1 MDFSAVI
8 VVVLGAVFALIAV
21 RGLDLRE
28 QRNAL
33 VAGALHVVGAV
44 VHWAIGEFYYVVSNT
59 HGYHDF
65 GLQLVKLLDFNF
77 THFAPEILNLL
88 LHREANLPFDP
99 YGPGSGATMGAFA
112 AILIFL
118 QGPSLLAMD
127 DPGRAFGGRRW
138 INSFSRW
145 SQA

>member
-1 MDFSAVI
+1 MDFSVVVI
-8 VVVLGAVFALIAV
+8 VVLGGVFAVIAV

-33 VAGALHVVGAV
+33 VAASLHVLGAFA
-44 VHWAIGEFYYVVSNT
+44 HWAIGEFYYVLSDT

-65 GLQLVKLLDFNF
+65 GFQLAKLLDFNF
-77 THFAPEILNLL
+77 TRFAPEILNLL

-112 AILIFL
+112 AILIF
-118 QGPSLLAMD
+118 
-127 DPGRAFGGRRW
+127 
-138 INSFSRW
+138 
-145 SQA
+145 